1 VYAEKKLLQKRQ
13 KEYRS
18 GNLRTIALDVTSRCN
33 LKCPHCYA
41 ETFSNV
47 EPVDLSLLQKVFD
60 EAYDLGVLHYV
71 LQGGE
76 PIIDKERLE
85 QIIKMMHPDE
95 TYINVV
101 SNGWGMSRECIR
113 WLKSLKVDKIA
124 LSLDSGIETEHDSN
138 RGNGSWRKVLQ
149 AIDDVLSEDLLTSIS
164 TVITRQS
171 IHSEG
176 FTKALE
182 LARSKKIRIDVQIA
196 MPVGK
201 WDGKKEYLITQKDA
215 SYVKRL
221 QHEYPLLPNGQRM
234 INRDIFNY
242 GGLDHC
248 PAGSEFV
255 SITANGNFLP
265 CNFCQISLGNI
276 KDSSLAD
283 MRNYLLE
290 FEWFR
295 GKHPVCL
302 IGEDEQFIDRFIM
315 PYVNNAKPL
324 DAYEIFNKGGI

>member
-1 VYAEKKLLQKRQ
+1 MYSEKKLLHVRQ
-13 KEYRS
+13 KEYMP
-18 GNLRTIALDVTSRCN
+18 GNLRTIAFDVTSKCN

-41 ETFSNV
+41 DTFSNV
-47 EPVDLSLLQKVFD
+47 EHIDISVLEKAFN

-85 QIIKMMHPDE
+85 QVIRLMHPDE

-101 SNGWGMSRECIR
+101 SNGWGMSKDCIR

-124 LSLDSGIETEHDSN
+124 LSLDSGIEAEHDNN
-138 RGNGSWRKVLQ
+138 RGKGSWKKVMQ
-149 AIDDVLSEDLLTSIS
+149 AIDDILSEGLLTSIS
-164 TVITRQS
+164 TVVTQQS

-176 FTKALE
+176 FIRALE
-182 LARSKKIRIDVQIA
+182 TARSKKIRIDVQIA

-201 WDGKKEYLITQKDA
+201 WDGKKEYLLTCDDA
-215 SYVKRL
+215 SIIKKMQL
-221 QHEYPLLPNGQRM
+221 EYPLLPNGQRM

-242 GGLDHC
+242 GGVDHC

-276 KDSSLAD
+276 KDRSIAD
-283 MRNYLLE
+283 MRSYLMRSK
-290 FEWFR
+290 WFK

-302 IGEDEQFIDRFIM
+302 VGEDEEFIDRYIM
-315 PYVNNAKPL
+315 PYVNDPKPL
-324 DAYEIFNKGGI
+324 DAYEIFTV